1 MTKMPRA
8 LTNACNNANFMT
20 CNLCK
25 YSSIIWVYNLGE
37 LAFLNGWIKEYSS
50 AAFYIY
56 DCKLKFMD
64 IRKFLRAII
73 DGKPCSSILLCDLHH
88 VTSGSTADIKD
99 IILETDK
106 LIPQAIEAYKT
117 RKLINE
123 INALTDSKKT
133 ENNKEQ
139 HYIVL

>member
-20 CNLCK
+20 CNLLE

-37 LAFLNGWIKEYSS
+37 LALLNGWIKEYNS

-64 IRKFLRAII
+64 IRNFLRAII
-73 DGKPCSSILLCDLHH
+73 SGRPCSSISLCGIHH
-88 VTSGSTADIKD
+88 VTSGSVADIKD

-117 RKLINE
+117 RKLIDE
-123 INALTDSKKT
+123 IDALDDNDKK
-133 ENNKEQ
+133 ENNKEH